1 MADKA
6 YTYAADHRLLSAGDT
21 SYAHDADGF
30 LLRKTRGAEVTEYAY
45 ASTGELRS
53 VLLPDGR
60 LVEYDND
67 AIGRRVAKRID
78 GAIVEKY
85 LWLGRTRLLA
95 VLHADGSLK
104 YRFEYADDRTPV
116 AMTHAGQRFYL
127 AYDQVGSLRAVTDA
141 SGAMVKAVTYDS
153 FGTVLE
159 DSNPALD
166 LPFGFAGGLH
176 DADTGLVR
184 FGFRDYAPEVG
195 RWTAKDPIGF
205 KGRDSDLY
213 GYCGGD
219 PVNSVDSLGL
229 VNAGATTW
237 AGAKLGTLLGGPVGG
252 VIGAVLGS
260 VAGAVIGQA
269 VWDNLFS
276 KDETDCAE
284 EWRDAERICREELD
298 KPNPCPGITGGYST
312 VEDCARGLVSERCGG
327 NPVE

>member
-1 MADKA
+1 MRGVADKA
-6 YTYAADHRLLSAGDT
+6 YAYAADHRLLSAGDT
-21 SYAHDADGF
+21 SYVYDADGF
-30 LLRKTRGAEVTEYAY
+30 LLRRTRGAEVTQYAY
-45 ASTGELRS
+45 ASTGEPRS

-67 AIGRRVAKRID
+67 ALGRRVAKRID

-95 VLHADGSLK
+95 VFHADGSLK

-116 AMTHAGQRFYL
+116 AMTAGGQTYYL
-127 AYDQVGSLRAVTDA
+127 MYDQVGSLRAVTDA
-141 SGAMVKAVTYDS
+141 TGAIVKTVTYDS

-205 KGRDSDLY
+205 AGGDSDLY

-219 PVNSVDSLGL
+219 PVNFYDLDGTRPVKAGRIVSFLMKLLEEALFSKLQDDMMKDLAQQYDETQRIADELSEANNVFRDQCYDSCEHKFDSDS
-229 VNAGATTW
+229 TTNQCNDERQDCMDNCL
-237 AGAKLGTLLGGPVGG
+237 KETFK
-252 VIGAVLGS
+252 LGS
-260 VAGAVIGQA
+260 VP
-269 VWDNLFS
+269 FS
-276 KDETDCAE
+276 C
-284 EWRDAERICREELD
+284 
-298 KPNPCPGITGGYST
+298 
-312 VEDCARGLVSERCGG
+312 
-327 NPVE
+327 